1 MAGASSLRNSN
12 HEPSLL
18 WVPLGS
24 GPKGGDRPRSMLRLE
39 GLKGEWGSSELGQGC
54 GEGCPKP
61 PAPSLSSVSPPTRD
75 ASIVVT
81 TSGDHQAK
89 VFCVQRPD
97 R

>member
-1 MAGASSLRNSN
+1 MGGAGYRDLSPTFGNPREFGCWAACS
-12 HEPSLL
+12 ETG
-18 WVPLGS
+18 GS
-24 GPKGGDRPRSMLRLE
+24 WGYCKAVGAEGPK
-39 GLKGEWGSSELGQGC
+39 
-54 GEGCPKP
+54 
-61 PAPSLSSVSPPTRD
+61 APSPTLSPVSPTRD

>member
-1 MAGASSLRNSN
+1 MILNT
-12 HEPSLL
+12 EY
-18 WVPLGS
+18 
-24 GPKGGDRPRSMLRLE
+24 
-39 GLKGEWGSSELGQGC
+39 
-54 GEGCPKP
+54 
-61 PAPSLSSVSPPTRD
+61 LSHLVLPCRD

>member
-1 MAGASSLRNSN
+1 MCRDLSPTFGNPREFGCWAACSETG
-12 HEPSLL
+12 
-18 WVPLGS
+18 GS
-24 GPKGGDRPRSMLRLE
+24 
-39 GLKGEWGSSELGQGC
+39 WGYCRRSELRDQ
-54 GEGCPKP
+54 KP
-61 PAPSLSSVSPPTRD
+61 PAPPLSPVSPTRD